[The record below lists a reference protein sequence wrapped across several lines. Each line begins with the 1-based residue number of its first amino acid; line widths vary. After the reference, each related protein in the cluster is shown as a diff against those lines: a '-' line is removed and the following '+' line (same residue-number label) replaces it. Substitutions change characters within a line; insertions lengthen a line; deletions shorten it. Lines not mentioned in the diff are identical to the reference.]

1 MITRETLKR
10 LEFDKI
16 LAEVATRVHSEVTRR
31 RLQDSMPLG
40 ELEAIRL
47 ISGRVAEV
55 RTLAGLG
62 IGLPLAQFEDIRPL
76 LETLRPSGAFL
87 APQELL
93 LFLPVLRIFSDV
105 SRQFG
110 PRGDIP
116 LLKSIE
122 PRLTPF
128 SDILEPLAASIDAD
142 GSIMDSA
149 SPQLKEIRR
158 AKRSLSA
165 RIRKKIEEIVRDS
178 NIEIFLQDD
187 FITQRSGR
195 WVIPVRMDSKGMV
208 KGVVH
213 DVSSSGETAFMEPLE
228 IIPFV
233 NELEN
238 LNAEEKAEE
247 IRILRQ
253 LSAWIR
259 EDAADIDGCFG
270 TLLALD
276 QLNAIARFADHYGL
290 EAARMNDTG
299 ELRLA
304 GARHPLLLMLQR
316 QGTLARVEPLD
327 LQLGGNAPTQKPE
340 ADQGSDEGAPQAY
353 MDIRRGATAGA
364 NADMRSDPASV
375 MVITGPNAG
384 GKTIALKTAGVLTLM
399 ALCGIPVP
407 ADGAR
412 SSFPLLDTLLV
423 DIGDEQSIEESL
435 STFSAHVARIAA
447 ILSQAGPRT
456 LALLDELGAGTEPQ
470 QGAAIACGVLRDL
483 QQRGA
488 SVIATTHLSEI
499 IGFVHRSPGM
509 INAGMEYDAANYT
522 PLYRLIS
529 GEPGHSHAIEIARR
543 FGMPEQVISFAREM
557 LGTAGA
563 EFTSLLAE
571 LHRKREELGESRRQL
586 DLQQE
591 QLRMTQRELDAR
603 AAGMEQAR
611 REVREKA
618 WGEARELISA
628 SRRRMNELLDEYKR
642 ERRSELIDKIRQQ
655 EQQITVQ
662 LKPEKGDGEERQVL
676 KDITAGA
683 AVYVSSIGHDGVVLS
698 FDARSGKARV
708 QAGRMELE
716 VPIASLY
723 VPSPKGSAKGQ
734 SPSRETWKIAPDEQA
749 DRELKLIGLRVDE
762 ALDLLEP
769 FLDHAALAG
778 LREVRVIH
786 GLGTG
791 RLRDAVREFLARH
804 PLVDSFRGGE
814 PHEGRDGAT
823 VVILRQ

>member
-16 LAEVATRVHSEVTRR
+16 LAEIATRVHSDVTRQ
-31 RLQDSMPLG
+31 RLQETMP
-40 ELEAIRL
+40 EDEMEAVRL
-47 ISGRVAEV
+47 VSGRVAEI
-55 RTLAGLG
+55 RTLTSLG
-62 IGLPLAQFEDIRPL
+62 IGLRLERFEDIRPL
-76 LETLRPSGAFL
+76 LETLRPSGAIL

-93 LFLPVLRIFSDV
+93 LFLPVLRVFSDI
-105 SRQFG
+105 SRQLV

-122 PRLTPF
+122 PPLAPF
-128 SDILEPLAASIDAD
+128 SDILEPLAVSIDAD

-149 SPQLKEIRR
+149 STQLREIRR
-158 AKRSLSA
+158 GQRSLAA

-259 EDAADIDGCFG
+259 EDAAAIGGCFE
-270 TLLALD
+270 TLLILD
-276 QLNAIARFADHYGL
+276 GLAAIAGFADQFGL
-290 EAARMNDTG
+290 ESARMNSTG

-304 GARHPLLLMLQR
+304 GARHPLLLMLER
-316 QGTLARVEPLD
+316 QGTLPRVEPLN
-327 LQLGGNAPTQKPE
+327 LHLGG
-340 ADQGSDEGAPQAY
+340 DGQA
-353 MDIRRGATAGA
+353 A
-364 NADMRSDPASV
+364 V

-399 ALCGIPVP
+399 ALCGFPVP

-435 STFSAHVARIAA
+435 STFSGHVARIAA
-447 ILSQAGPRT
+447 ILQQAGPRT

-488 SVIATTHLSEI
+488 AVVATTHLSEI
-499 IGFVHRSPGM
+499 IGFVHSSPGM
-509 INAGMEYDAANYT
+509 INAGMEYDAENYA

-543 FGMPEQVISFAREM
+543 FGMPEQVITFAREM
-557 LGTAGA
+557 LGTAGT

-571 LHRKREELGESRRQL
+571 LHRKREELIDTRRGLERQQGQL
-586 DLQQE
+586 LA
-591 QLRMTQRELDAR
+591 TQRELDDR
-603 AAGMEQAR
+603 VAGLEQAR

-618 WGEARELISA
+618 WGEARELIST
-628 SRRRMNELLDEYKR
+628 SRRRMNELLDEFKR
-642 ERRSELIDKIRQQ
+642 EKRGEIIDRLRLSEQ
-655 EQQITVQ
+655 EITGL
-662 LKPEKGDGEERQVL
+662 LKPAPGEADQGPPLRDVTAGNHVHIRSLGHNGVVVQVL
-676 KDITAGA
+676 PKQGKVRVRAGSIELDVA
-683 AVYVSSIGHDGVVLS
+683 LADLFAPRGTGADKSHKPDRGAWKVDAVEGG
-698 FDARSGKARV
+698 
-708 QAGRMELE
+708 E
-716 VPIASLY
+716 
-723 VPSPKGSAKGQ
+723 
-734 SPSRETWKIAPDEQA
+734 
-749 DRELKLIGLRVDE
+749 RELKLIGLRVEE

-769 FLDHAALAG
+769 FLNHASLG
-778 LREVRVIH
+778 GQNEVRIIH

-791 RLRDAVREFLARH
+791 RLRAAVREYLAGS
-804 PLVDSFRGGE
+804 PLVEGYRAGE

-823 VVILRQ
+823 VVTLRQ

>member
-16 LAEVATRVHSEVTRR
+16 LAEIATRVHSEVTRQ
-31 RLQDSMPLG
+31 RLQEQMPLG
-40 ELEAIRL
+40 EMEGIVLL
-47 ISGRVAEV
+47 SGRVAEI
-55 RTLAGLG
+55 RSLGGLG
-62 IGLPLAQFEDIRPL
+62 IGLRLAQFEDIRPL

-93 LFLPVLRIFSDV
+93 LFLPVLRVFNDI
-105 SRQFG
+105 SRQFA
-110 PRGDIP
+110 PRSDIP
-116 LLKSIE
+116 LLLALE
-122 PRLTPF
+122 PPLKPF
-128 SDILEPLAASIDAD
+128 ADILEPLAASIDSD

-149 SPQLKEIRR
+149 SPQLREIRR

-238 LNAEEKAEE
+238 LNAEEKSEE

-259 EDAADIDGCFG
+259 EDAAAIGGCFE
-270 TLLALD
+270 TLLTLD
-276 QLNAIARFADHYGL
+276 VLNAIARFADQYGL
-290 EAARMNDTG
+290 ETARMNADG
-299 ELRLA
+299 RLRLA
-304 GARHPLLLMLQR
+304 GARHPLLLMLQH
-316 QGTLARVEPLD
+316 QGVLPRVEALD
-327 LQLGGNAPTQKPE
+327 LTLGGAGPTHKPE
-340 ADQGSDEGAPQAY
+340 ADQGSDEGATQALT
-353 MDIRRGATAGA
+353 RPLATLSQGERG
-364 NADMRSDPASV
+364 SSASV

-447 ILSQAGPRT
+447 ILQQAGPRT
-456 LALLDELGAGTEPQ
+456 LVLLDELGAGTEPQ

-509 INAGMEYDAANYT
+509 INAGMEYDAESYT

-529 GEPGHSHAIEIARR
+529 GEPGHSHAIDIARR

-571 LHRKREELGESRRQL
+571 LRRKREELVEDRRL
-586 DLQQE
+586 LALQQE
-591 QLRMTQRELDAR
+591 QLNLTQRELDSR
-603 AAGMEQAR
+603 AAAMEQAR

-628 SRRRMNELLDEYKR
+628 SRKRMNELLDEYKR
-642 ERRSELIDKIRQQ
+642 EKRSEIIDRLRRSE
-655 EQQITVQ
+655 
-662 LKPEKGDGEERQVL
+662 EE
-676 KDITAGA
+676 ITAQLRPQAGEA
-683 AVYVSSIGHDGVVLS
+683 GQGPPLEDVKEGDSVHVRSLGHNGVVLQLMPKQGR
-698 FDARSGKARV
+698 ARVRAGSIELEAALSDLFAPSGKGGDRP
-708 QAGRMELE
+708 RT
-716 VPIASLY
+716 
-723 VPSPKGSAKGQ
+723 PSGGA
-734 SPSRETWKIAPDEQA
+734 WKTDAAEGEE
-749 DRELKLIGLRVDE
+749 RELKLIGLRVDE
-762 ALDLLEP
+762 ALDRLEP
-769 FLDHAALAG
+769 FLDHASLGG

-791 RLRDAVREFLARH
+791 RLRDAVRECLARH
-804 PLVDSFRGGE
+804 PLVESYRPGE
-814 PHEGRDGAT
+814 PHEGRG
-823 VVILRQ
+823 RCSEE

>member
-16 LAEVATRVHSEVTRR
+16 LAEIATRVHSEVSRQ
-31 RLQDSMPLG
+31 LLLGAMPLG
-40 ELEAIRL
+40 EMEAIRL
-47 ISGRVAEV
+47 ISGRVAEI
-55 RTLAGLG
+55 RTLSGLD
-62 IGLPLAQFEDIRPL
+62 IGLRLGQFEDIRPL
-76 LETLRPSGAFL
+76 LEALRPAGAFL

-93 LFLPVLRIFSDV
+93 LFLPVLRIFTDI

-110 PRGDIP
+110 PRSDIP
-116 LLKSIE
+116 LLMSLE
-122 PRLTPF
+122 PPLKPF

-142 GSIMDSA
+142 GSIMDGA
-149 SPQLKEIRR
+149 SSQLREIRR

-233 NELEN
+233 NELES
-238 LNAEEKAEE
+238 LHAEEKAEE

-259 EDAADIDGCFG
+259 EDAAAIGGCFG
-270 TLLALD
+270 TLLTLD
-276 QLNAIARFADHYGL
+276 VLNAIARFADQYGL
-290 EAARMNDTG
+290 EAARMNADG
-299 ELRLA
+299 RLHLA
-304 GARHPLLLMLQR
+304 GARHPLLLMLER
-316 QGTLARVEPLD
+316 QGVLPRVEPLD
-327 LQLGGNAPTQKPE
+327 LTLGNRATTQNPE
-340 ADQGSDEGAPQAY
+340 AEQGSDEGATQAY
-353 MDIRRGATAGA
+353 RNIRRGATAGA
-364 NADMRSDPASV
+364 NADMRSDYASSV

-399 ALCGIPVP
+399 ALCGFPVP

-447 ILSQAGPRT
+447 ILHQAGPRT
-456 LALLDELGAGTEPQ
+456 LVLLDELGAGTEPQ
-470 QGAAIACGVLRDL
+470 QGSAIACGVLRDL

-488 SVIATTHLSEI
+488 AVIATTHLSEI
-499 IGFVHRSPGM
+499 IGFVHRSTGM
-509 INAGMEYDAANYT
+509 INAGMEYDAETYT

-543 FGMPEQVISFAREM
+543 FGMPEAVIDFAREM

-571 LHRKREELGESRRQL
+571 LHRKREELIESRREL
-586 DLQQE
+586 ELQQE
-591 QLRMTQRELDAR
+591 QVRMTQRELDAR
-603 AAGMEQAR
+603 AAAMEQAR
-611 REVREKA
+611 REVKEKA

-628 SRRRMNELLDEYKR
+628 SRKRMNALLDEYKR
-642 ERRSELIDKIRQQ
+642 EKRSEIIDKLRRSE
-655 EQQITVQ
+655 EEITAQ
-662 LKPEKGDGEERQVL
+662 LKPQPGEAEAGLPLENVSVGDKVHVRSLGHNGVVVQVL
-676 KDITAGA
+676 SKQ
-683 AVYVSSIGHDGVVLS
+683 
-698 FDARSGKARV
+698 GKARV
-708 QAGRMELE
+708 SAGSLELD
-716 VPIASLY
+716 VALTDLFAPFGKVAGNLPRRPGGPGRSLR
-723 VPSPKGSAKGQ
+723 SKTGSGN
-734 SPSRETWKIAPDEQA
+734 
-749 DRELKLIGLRVDE
+749 
-762 ALDLLEP
+762 
-769 FLDHAALAG
+769 
-778 LREVRVIH
+778 
-786 GLGTG
+786 
-791 RLRDAVREFLARH
+791 
-804 PLVDSFRGGE
+804 
-814 PHEGRDGAT
+814 
-823 VVILRQ
+823 

>member
-1 MITRETLKR
+1 MIARETLKR

-16 LAEVATRVHSEVTRR
+16 LAEVATRVHSDVTRL
-31 RLQDSMPLG
+31 RLQASMPLG

-47 ISGRVAEV
+47 VSGRVAEI

-62 IGLPLAQFEDIRPL
+62 IGLRLAPFEDIRPL

-93 LFLPVLRIFSDV
+93 IFLPVLRVFSDIP
-105 SRQFG
+105 RQLG
-110 PRGDIP
+110 PRDDIP
-116 LLKSIE
+116 LLMSLE
-122 PRLTPF
+122 PSLKPF
-128 SDILEPLAASIDAD
+128 ADILEPLAASIDGD

-149 SPQLKEIRR
+149 SPQLREIRR

-178 NIEIFLQDD
+178 NVEIFLQDD

-253 LSAWIR
+253 LSSWIR
-259 EDAADIDGCFG
+259 EDAGAIGGCFE
-270 TLLALD
+270 TLLTLD
-276 QLNAIARFADHYGL
+276 LLNAMARFADHYGL
-290 EAARMNDTG
+290 EPARMNGSG

-304 GARHPLLLMLQR
+304 GARHPLLLMLER
-316 QGTLARVEPLD
+316 QGILPRVEALD
-327 LQLGGNAPTQKPE
+327 LQLGG
-340 ADQGSDEGAPQAY
+340 DG
-353 MDIRRGATAGA
+353 
-364 NADMRSDPASV
+364 PASV

-447 ILSQAGPRT
+447 ILHQAGPRT
-456 LALLDELGAGTEPQ
+456 LVLLDELGAGTEPQ
-470 QGAAIACGVLRDL
+470 QGAAIACGVLRSL

-509 INAGMEYDAANYT
+509 INAGMAYDAETYT

-543 FGMPEQVISFAREM
+543 FGMPEQVIGFAREM

-563 EFTSLLAE
+563 EFTTLLAE
-571 LHRKREELGESRRQL
+571 LHRKREELVDSRREL
-586 DLQQE
+586 ERQQE
-591 QLRMTQRELDAR
+591 QLRMTQRDLDAR
-603 AAGMEQAR
+603 AAAMEQAR

-618 WGEARELISA
+618 WSEARELISA

-642 ERRSELIDKIRQQ
+642 ERRSEIIDRLRISAD
-655 EQQITVQ
+655 EITAQLRPVPGEAEAGPPLGDVKVGDRVHVRSLGHNGVVVQ
-662 LKPEKGDGEERQVL
+662 L
-676 KDITAGA
+676 A
-683 AVYVSSIGHDGVVLS
+683 AKQ
-698 FDARSGKARV
+698 GKARV
-708 QAGRMELE
+708 RAGSIELE
-716 VPIASLY
+716 VALADLSA
-723 VPSPKGSAKGQ
+723 PSGRSADKSHKPDKPGRGSWQLEA
-734 SPSRETWKIAPDEQA
+734 A
-749 DRELKLIGLRVDE
+749 DDGERELKLIGLRVDE

-769 FLDHAALAG
+769 FLNHASLGG
-778 LREVRVIH
+778 LREVRIIH
-786 GLGTG
+786 GLGSG
-791 RLRDAVREFLARH
+791 RLRDAVREYLARH
-804 PLVDSFRGGE
+804 PLVEGSRAGE
-814 PHEGRDGAT
+814 PHEGRNGAT
-823 VVILRQ
+823 VVTLRS